1 MQRLG
6 YGGPTAAPRIR
17 VAGLILLA
25 AHLCLVGWLTLRP
38 LSVPW
43 VAPSNLHPLT
53 TIRADL
59 ASGPRAAVEGIGG
72 GLLLLAPFGVLL
84 PLATGRLHR
93 PLPGTVARTI
103 FAGAM
108 VSAVITLMQTGVPGQ
123 VVDVDSVLL
132 NTAGVTL
139 SAGLLLPLLRRLLRG
154 RDGSVG
160 STGGV
165 GGYRGHRRLR
175 APHRAVSPESSA
187 APGTGGMAGPG
198 PSRASRPT
206 GSGGP
211 GVSEA
216 ARVRAGRVRLREEGS
231 QGPTPRATRVGMAP

>member
-17 VAGLILLA
+17 VAGLVLLA

-43 VAPSNLHPLT
+43 VAPSNLHPLA
-53 TIRADL
+53 TIRTDL
-59 ASGPRAAVEGIGG
+59 ASGPRTALEGIGG

-93 PLPGTVARTI
+93 PLPGTVARTV
-103 FAGAM
+103 FAGTM
-108 VSAVITLMQTGVPGQ
+108 VSAAITLVQTGVPGQ
-123 VVDVDSVLL
+123 VVNVDSVLL

-139 SAGLLLPLLRRLLRG
+139 SAGLVFPLLRRWLRE
-154 RDGSVG
+154 RD
-160 STGGV
+160 GGV
-165 GGYRGHRRLR
+165 GGYGGFRELRG
-175 APHRAVSPESSA
+175 PHRAVSSGTPGSDG
-187 APGTGGMAGPG
+187 APG
-198 PSRASRPT
+198 S
-206 GSGGP
+206 SGA
-211 GVSEA
+211 SEA
-216 ARVRAGRVRLREEGS
+216 ARAHRTRARLRDEGA